1 MLLKL
6 LLFTDTNHMHTQKLS
21 VTAVAPVVNTAP
33 TVSTVSHD
41 VVVSSVVREAEHLV
55 TTETKAEKQG
65 RLGATTAPTS
75 TPIFSLRL
83 FLPHLHFR
91 LFILNNSNCPNR
103 IMAQHHGNHSVI
115 ILKECQRLG

>member
-65 RLGATTAPTS
+65 RLGATTCLLYTS
-75 TPIFSLRL
+75 PSPRDRTRSRMPS
-83 FLPHLHFR
+83 
-91 LFILNNSNCPNR
+91 S
-103 IMAQHHGNHSVI
+103 A
-115 ILKECQRLG
+115 